1 MLLFGGFAQTM
12 GQDQS
17 KDGADVPGLCDC
29 TTKQRRPP
37 DDTDRLHA
45 LNTPR
50 PAWQGHGAR
59 LSPEMVCRRDGGSLL
74 HLSAARGDT
83 FSVVAF
89 VRGGH
94 FAVNTRDN
102 LGRTPLMLAAYFG
115 CSSTVKLLYEIGANM
130 DAEDCQG
137 RTALMHSVEQ
147 EQWEVADW
155 IKWQAWD
162 AQKRKQ
168 GQGQGGGDGS
178 PRKSSTIPS
187 DRTPR
192 RGVIG
197 HAILAGRVETIP
209 TSEPPPV
216 EDGSWKDDPGIAS
229 MRMMTF

>member
-1 MLLFGGFAQTM
+1 MLATGRDLKASRTLPPPFLEPLLLLLASQLRAWVRSCVPALSPGADSGTREEEKALVLLFGGFAQTM

-155 IKWQAWD
+155 IKWQVWLSID
-162 AQKRKQ
+162 LCSVVC
-168 GQGQGGGDGS
+168 DF
-178 PRKSSTIPS
+178 I
-187 DRTPR
+187 
-192 RGVIG
+192 
-197 HAILAGRVETIP
+197 
-209 TSEPPPV
+209 
-216 EDGSWKDDPGIAS
+216 
-229 MRMMTF
+229 